1 MGGEEENTPAKKLAP
16 PPFVGLFLLTVEA
29 TAEVKLVAAGVN
41 GGGPMGM
48 SGGSAPKTS

>member
-1 MGGEEENTPAKKLAP
+1 MGGGEENTPAKKLAP
-16 PPFVGLFLLTVEA
+16 PPFVGLFMLTVEA

-41 GGGPMGM
+41 DPMGM